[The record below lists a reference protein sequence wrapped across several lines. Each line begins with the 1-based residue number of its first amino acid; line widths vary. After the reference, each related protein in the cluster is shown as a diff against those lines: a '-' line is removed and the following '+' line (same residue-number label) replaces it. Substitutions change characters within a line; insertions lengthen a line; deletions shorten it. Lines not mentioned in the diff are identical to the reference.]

1 LYKIL
6 ANTLF
11 LGKNIVFVPEC
22 HSTNSLAL
30 ELCQQTSTSEGLV
43 VITNQQTA
51 GRGQRGST
59 WEAEPGMNLTFS
71 LVLKPSFLSIK
82 NQFLLNMFSSLAI
95 HDYLSEKSDVP
106 VYIKWPNDILINKL
120 KICGIL
126 IENQLSGETLTHT
139 VVGIGLNINQQQFTS
154 AKATSLSLITQKAYD
169 LQTELENLLV
179 KVEIRYLQLR
189 QNNTT
194 KLRQDYLNCM
204 YKLNE
209 HHPFISKGERFEGK
223 ILGVDDDGKLRML
236 VGIHER
242 TFDLKEISF
251 E

>member
-30 ELCQQTSTSEGLV
+30 ELCQQTSTTEGLV
-43 VITNQQTA
+43 VITNQQIA
-51 GRGQRGST
+51 GRGQRGTT

-71 LVLKPSFLSIK
+71 VVLKPTFLPIK

-106 VYIKWPNDILINKL
+106 IYIKWPNDILINKL

-126 IENQLSGETLTHT
+126 IENQLLGEKLTHS
-139 VVGIGLNINQQQFTS
+139 VVGIGLNINQQQFTT
-154 AKATSLSLITQKAYD
+154 AKATSLSLITQKVYD
-169 LQTELENLLV
+169 LQTELENLLM
-179 KVEIRYLQLR
+179 KVESRYLRLR
-189 QNNTT
+189 QNKES
-194 KLRQDYLNCM
+194 KLREDYLNCL
-204 YKLNE
+204 YGLRE
-209 HHPFISKGERFEGK
+209 HRPFISKGERFEGK
-223 ILGVDDDGKLRML
+223 ILGVDNDGKLRIL
-236 VGIHER
+236 VGLHER
-242 TFDLKEISF
+242 AFEVKEISF

>member
-1 LYKIL
+1 MYKIL

-11 LGKNIVFVPEC
+11 LGKHIVFVPEC

-51 GRGQRGST
+51 GRGQRGNA
-59 WEAEPGMNLTFS
+59 WESQPGMNLTFS
-71 LVLKPSFLSIK
+71 IVLKPSFLPIK

-106 VYIKWPNDILINKL
+106 TYIKWPNDILINKL

-126 IENQLSGETLTHT
+126 IENQLLGERLTHT
-139 VVGIGLNINQQQFTS
+139 VVGIGLNINQQQFTI
-154 AKATSLSLITQKAYD
+154 AKATSLRLITQKVYD
-169 LQTELENLLV
+169 LQTELENLLM
-179 KVEIRYLQLR
+179 KVESRYLQLR
-189 QNNTT
+189 QNKDS
-194 KLRQDYLNCM
+194 KLREDYLSCM
-204 YKLNE
+204 YRLNE
-209 HHPFISKGERFEGK
+209 HHPFISNGKRFEGK
-223 ILGVDDDGKLRML
+223 VLGVDDDGKLRIL
-236 VGIHER
+236 VGKNER
-242 TFDLKEISF
+242 TFEVKEISF